1 MYRYVHVMW
10 NNMKYITSFFIIEIY
25 IYTHDKIKIKL
36 HYIYKHSSG
45 IYKISNH
52 RLLLHHMSKTSSS
65 KIDSLTLVN
74 QSFNEILL
82 NELKKLIA
90 YSHESGSPSLSTS
103 TR

>member
-74 QSFNEILL
+74 QSFNEIPL
-82 NELKKLIA
+82 NEHKKLIA